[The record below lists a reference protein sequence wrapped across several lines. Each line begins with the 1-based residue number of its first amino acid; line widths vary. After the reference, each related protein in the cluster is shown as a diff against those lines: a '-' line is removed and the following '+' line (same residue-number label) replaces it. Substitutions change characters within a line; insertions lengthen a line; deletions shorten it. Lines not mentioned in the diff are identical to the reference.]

1 MTHKP
6 TVPATSPALDAP
18 NRTLRSVDA
27 RLSAFEA
34 AKGLASVESVAEQLA
49 EFR

>member
-6 TVPATSPALDAP
+6 TVPATSPVLDLP
-18 NRTLRSVDA
+18 DRTLRSVDA

-34 AKGLASVESVAEQLA
+34 AKALASVKSVAEQLA